1 MKYTQNSYTP
11 RRANDI
17 VGERVKVYR
26 NLHKK
31 GVVYS
36 IKGRDRKTE
45 TEKVLGYADDIL
57 LQNIEF
63 RVQEGGRLKVL
74 ATGEKKVHAFAVGDV
89 VSVDEAEIAR
99 MVKHLAASEG
109 PWEQIRYNPKTLTT
123 FVRAADSAP
132 IFEALYA
139 RASGNGVSAI
149 SNLPRLA
156 QPNVSA
162 AMRRKIVDEMELW

>member
-17 VGERVKVYR
+17 VGKRVKLYR

-36 IKGRDRKTE
+36 IKGRDENRE
-45 TEKVLGYADDIL
+45 RVLGYADDIL
-57 LQNIEF
+57 LQNVDF
-63 RVQEGGRLKVL
+63 RVQEAGRLKVL
-74 ATGEKKVHAFAVGDV
+74 ATGEKHVHAFVVGDV

-99 MVKHLAASEG
+99 LVEHLAASEG

-123 FVRAADSAP
+123 FVRGADSVP